1 MTICPNNS
9 TECLLRVLV
18 EDGDAFN
25 WNIPSFAVTAATG
38 FLALIIACI
47 AVFQGLLAAGP
58 GRFKASRSAIG
69 PWSAKTRSRFD
80 WTDFGLRTIAEVPFL
95 NLDGDL
101 DRKIDSIFF
110 DNVLNLDP
118 NRDLMYPKVRYYGNT
133 TENNT
138 SGINTNQATAS
149 WLTLLYSAGFVSL
162 KSWEARPILT
172 DYLPA
177 DVQAAPASAS
187 VLCLIA
193 LALLS
198 DDDFT
203 IDHYP
208 GSRFVRVQGAVSQLR
223 MRNHP
228 ILGPVAAYEVYGV
241 PSYRHTTI
249 SAQTCL
255 SFALGDLTCGGV
267 SLDLR
272 TTWQYISRWYRF
284 SRQGIWK
291 NFYARYPQH
300 ISEGARGLSGFLL
313 DDGSYRPQS
322 LVASL
327 LLLCDLPN
335 RRQAKAFPYELARIP
350 AACAITVLTQKPLL
364 WSAEALVDKTGTEL
378 MKVYAENMDRD
389 PGPSHKSWLTNPTK
403 QDPFIERFIN
413 LEVLQYCL
421 SWAAHL
427 AQDTRVSFRHVCDR
441 HSRVRALLH
450 NQLALVDQLLGYYPC
465 QTTTS
470 KSLYLLKEIETV
482 SQGLQCQPVMVQP
495 GEASQVA
502 SMLIL
507 RMVIFAALLD
517 LCADTGFLLNGEFK
531 GSIVKML

>member
-25 WNIPSFAVTAATG
+25 WNIPSFVVTAATG

-95 NLDGDL
+95 KLDGSL
-101 DRKIDSIFF
+101 DCKNHSIFY

-118 NRDLMYPKVRYYGNT
+118 HRDLMYPTVRDYGNT
-133 TENNT
+133 AKNNT
-138 SGINTNQATAS
+138 CGINTSHATAS
-149 WLTLLYSAGFVSL
+149 WLTLLYGAGFVSL
-162 KSWEARPILT
+162 KSWEARPVLT

-193 LALLS
+193 LALLC

-203 IDHYP
+203 IYHYP
-208 GSRFVRVQGAVSQLR
+208 GSRFVWVQGAVSQLT
-223 MRNHP
+223 MREHP

-241 PSYRHTTI
+241 PSYQHTTI

-255 SFALGDLTCGGV
+255 SFTLGELTCGEV
-267 SLDLR
+267 SLGLP
-272 TTWQYISRWYRF
+272 TSWQYISRWYKICRKGVWA
-284 SRQGIWK
+284 QV
-291 NFYARYPQH
+291 YARYPPH
-300 ISEGARGLSGFLL
+300 NCEGARGLSNFLL
-313 DDGSYRPQS
+313 DNRPYLPPS
-322 LVASL
+322 FVASL

-335 RRQAKAFPYELARIP
+335 RRQAKAFPYTLARSP
-350 AACAITVLTQKPLL
+350 AACAIRVLSQKPML
-364 WSAEALVDKTGTEL
+364 WSPEVFADKAGPV
-378 MKVYAENMDRD
+378 KVSSSDWDRD
-389 PGPSHKSWLTNPTK
+389 PGPSHKCWLTNPTK
-403 QDPFIERFIN
+403 EKRFSGLFLN
-413 LEVLQYCL
+413 DEVLQLCFD
-421 SWAAHL
+421 WTAKL
-427 AQDTRVSFRHVCDR
+427 AGDDQVSIRMVCDR
-441 HSRVRALLH
+441 YSRIRGLFH
-450 NQLALVDQLLGYYPC
+450 NQLAIVDVCLGCYPRQL
-465 QTTTS
+465 TTS
-470 KSLYLLKEIETV
+470 TSLYLLKEIETV

-531 GSIVKML
+531 DSIVKML